1 MLIKRFISYLAINN
15 KVTYG
20 QYFVYVI
27 LMLLILL
34 IELLCLYYVVFYY
47 LSVDIPIIEND
58 NLPHKIKPKVVGG
71 VKILNS
77 DKTIYDKIKND
88 GTSANNQVKILPL
101 PEQPLKIRRNDDGI
115 VKKEQQSSANVT
127 VEPNSITDSCAYSQ
141 QDLKI
146 ITLEQFDNRLK
157 YLLLHSPEKKRTTQ
171 KYRLYLDSSYNADL
185 AEATWQQIFESNSK
199 ILKGYNYIIDA
210 MVVDNDKVI
219 YNVLAGEF
227 SNFSSAFALCK
238 KLISNQQNCLV
249 VQY

>member
-20 QYFVYVI
+20 QYFAYVI

-101 PEQPLKIRRNDDGI
+101 PEQPLKIRKNDDGI
-115 VKKEQQSSANVT
+115 VKKESQES
-127 VEPNSITDSCAYSQ
+127 NSITDSCAYSQ
-141 QDLKI
+141 QDLEI

-157 YLLLHSPEKKRTTQ
+157 YLLLHSPAKKRTTQ

-185 AEATWQQIFESNSK
+185 AEAAWQQIFESNSK

-219 YNVLAGEF
+219 YNILAGEF

-249 VQY
+249 VQ